1 MARTLQIE
9 KRRDLARKAMEILRR
24 EGLEMSMTALAA
36 SLGLKRPTLLY
47 YFPDRA
53 SIVEIALEATLAE
66 QVMFVVSEMGKVQ
79 HPVDRLYA
87 QVCSV
92 HRFHRGREERIIF
105 LIQALATASK
115 ERTDRILTIGN
126 QAFEMH
132 RLKLARDIETAIA
145 NGTMHSC
152 DPQALIQLVRS
163 VVDGVLLQRVMT
175 DCEFEPIHAF
185 LWKHVLEPLKSEAQ
199 RTEQG

>member
-1 MARTLQIE
+1 M
-9 KRRDLARKAMEILRR
+9 DVLRR
-24 EGLEMSMTALAA
+24 EGLELSMTALAA

-53 SIVEIALEATLAE
+53 SIVELALEATLAE
-66 QVMFVVSEMGKVQ
+66 QVMFVVGEMGKVR

-92 HRFHRGREERIIF
+92 HQFHRGREERIIF

-115 ERTDRILTIGN
+115 ERTDRILAIGN

-132 RLKLARDIETAIA
+132 RLALARDIEAAIEA
-145 NGTMHSC
+145 GTMRAC
-152 DPQALIQLVRS
+152 DPQALIQIVRS
-163 VVDGVLLQRVMT
+163 VVDGVLVQRVMT

-185 LWKHVLEPLKSEAQ
+185 LWEHVLEPLKIETK
-199 RTEQG
+199 RTE